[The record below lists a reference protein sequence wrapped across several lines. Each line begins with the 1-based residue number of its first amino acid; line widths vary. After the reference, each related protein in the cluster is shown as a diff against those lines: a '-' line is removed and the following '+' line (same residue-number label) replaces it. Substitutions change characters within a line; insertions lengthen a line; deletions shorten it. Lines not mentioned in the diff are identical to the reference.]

1 MLQAKSGR
9 TSLVE
14 HFIDTGNASPI
25 RRPPYCVPHAY
36 RDSVKAELDQMLE
49 SGIIEPSSSQWAAPL
64 VLVKTKDST
73 LKLCV
78 DYRRLNSESRVDAY
92 LMPRIDELLDRL
104 GKAKFILTIDL
115 TRRYWQVP
123 VAESDR
129 DKTAFHSPFGFVQ
142 FRMMPFGLQGAPAT
156 FQRMMDCLL
165 HGLQSF
171 SAAYLDDLVIFR
183 ETWEEHLKHL
193 CSICHG

>member
-1 MLQAKSGR
+1 M
-9 TSLVE
+9 E

-25 RRPPYCVPHAY
+25 HRPPYCVPHAY
-36 RDSVKAELDQMLE
+36 CDSVKAELDQMLE

-115 TRRYWQVP
+115 TRRY
-123 VAESDR
+123 
-129 DKTAFHSPFGFVQ
+129 
-142 FRMMPFGLQGAPAT
+142 
-156 FQRMMDCLL
+156 
-165 HGLQSF
+165 
-171 SAAYLDDLVIFR
+171 
-183 ETWEEHLKHL
+183 
-193 CSICHG
+193 